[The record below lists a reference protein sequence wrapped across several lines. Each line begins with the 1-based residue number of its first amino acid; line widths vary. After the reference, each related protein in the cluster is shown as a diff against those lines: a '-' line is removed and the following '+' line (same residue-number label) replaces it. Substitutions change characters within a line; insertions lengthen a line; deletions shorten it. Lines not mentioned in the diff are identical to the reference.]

1 MKMRAAVMYEQGQ
14 ARPYAETKP
23 FVIEEVEIDGPKSDE
38 VLVEIQAAG
47 LCHSDLSTIKGLRP
61 RPLPTV
67 GGHESAG
74 VVREVG
80 KDVTNVTPG
89 TPCVVV
95 FVSSCGHCLS
105 CKVGRPNL
113 CETHRDAKSKG
124 ELPAGGR
131 RLRLNGEDIHHY
143 SGVSCFAEYAV
154 VPHSAVIPIA
164 EDIPIEDAALFGCGV
179 ITGAGAVI
187 NTAKVPPGA
196 SMAVVGLGG
205 VGLNAMLAGIVS
217 GASRIIAIDT
227 SDEKL
232 ALARQLGA
240 TDTFNASEADCIPAV
255 IEATHGGVDFGF
267 EMAGSVKA
275 METAFAVTRTGGT
288 TTSAGLAS
296 SETPFS
302 IDLAA
307 FVNDEKTIKGSY
319 MGSCVATRDVP
330 RLLALYKQGSL
341 PVDRLRSGPPL
352 RLDQINEGFDR
363 LADGSVVRQ
372 ILATHT

>member
-14 ARPYAETKP
+14 ERPYAKTKP
-23 FVIEEVEIDGPKSDE
+23 FVIEEVEIDGPKDNE

-47 LCHSDLSTIKGLRP
+47 LCHSDLSTIEGLRP

-74 VVREVG
+74 VIRDFG
-80 KDVTNVTPG
+80 KSVTDLAPG

-95 FVSSCGHCLS
+95 FVSSCGHCMT

-113 CETHRDAKSKG
+113 CETHRAAKSTG
-124 ELPAGGR
+124 ELPEGGR
-131 RLRLNGEDIHHY
+131 RLRLNGEEIHHY

-154 VPHSAVIPIA
+154 VPRSAVIPIA

-179 ITGAGAVI
+179 ITGVGAVI

-196 SMAVVGLGG
+196 TMAVVGLGG
-205 VGLNAMLAGIVS
+205 VGLNSMLAGLLS
-217 GASRIIAIDT
+217 GASRVIAIDT

-240 TDTFNASEADCIPAV
+240 TDTFNASDADCIGQV
-255 IEATHGGVDFGF
+255 IEATQGGVDYGF
-267 EMAGSVKA
+267 EMAGSVDA
-275 METAFAVTRTGGT
+275 MQTAFAVTRTGGT

-296 SETPFS
+296 SEKPFS
-302 IDLAA
+302 IDLASM
-307 FVNDEKTIKGSY
+307 VNEEKTIKGSY
-319 MGSCVATRDVP
+319 MGSCVAARDVP
-330 RLLALYKQGSL
+330 HLLSLYKSGRL
-341 PVDRLRSGPPL
+341 PVDRLRSGTL

-372 ILATHT
+372 ILMTHT

>member
-1 MKMRAAVMYEQGQ
+1 MKMRAAVMYAQGQ
-14 ARPYAETKP
+14 ARPYAESKP
-23 FVIEEVEIDGPKSDE
+23 FVIEEVEIDGPKDDE
-38 VLVEIQAAG
+38 VLVEIRAAG

-80 KDVTNVTPG
+80 KGIDDLEPG

-95 FVSSCGHCLS
+95 FVSSCGS
-105 CKVGRPNL
+105 CPTCDVGRPNL
-113 CETHRDAKSKG
+113 CETHRAAKAVG

-131 RLRLNGEDIHHY
+131 RLTLNGEPVHHY
-143 SGVSCFAEYAV
+143 SGVSCFAQYAV
-154 VPHSAVIPIA
+154 VPRSSVIPID

-187 NTAKVPPGA
+187 NTARVPAGA
-196 SMAVVGLGG
+196 TVAVVGLGG
-205 VGLNAMLAGIVS
+205 VGLNAMLAAIVS

-227 SDEKL
+227 NGEKL

-240 TDTFNASEADCIPAV
+240 TDTVDATEADHVQQV
-255 IEATHGGVDFGF
+255 IEATKGGVDFGF
-267 EMAGSVKA
+267 EMAGSVAA
-275 METAFAVTRTGGT
+275 METAYAVTRVGGT

-296 SETPFS
+296 TERPFS
-302 IDLAA
+302 VNLAA
-307 FVNDEKTIKGSY
+307 MVNDEKTIKGSY
-319 MGSCVATRDVP
+319 MGSCVASRDVP
-330 RLLALYKQGSL
+330 RLLALYKQGRL
-341 PVDRLRSGPPL
+341 PVDKLKSGTL

-363 LADGSVVRQ
+363 LADGAVVRQ
-372 ILATHT
+372 ILLPHS